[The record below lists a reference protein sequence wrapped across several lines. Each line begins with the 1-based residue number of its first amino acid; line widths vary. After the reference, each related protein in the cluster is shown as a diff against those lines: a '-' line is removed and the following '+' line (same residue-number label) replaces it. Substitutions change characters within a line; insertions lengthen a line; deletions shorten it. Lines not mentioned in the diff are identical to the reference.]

1 MSTLEQALKRS
12 KKLFV
17 DGIFFEKLRD
27 LVQIVTDSKNS
38 RCAEDLVVYYT
49 RGLSNILTEL
59 GIQTEIVENPIK
71 NSPPFLIGSR
81 MESPELK
88 TIL

>member
-1 MSTLEQALKRS
+1 MIKKGFSMSTLEQALKRS

-59 GIQTEIVENPIK
+59 GIQTEIV
-71 NSPPFLIGSR
+71 
-81 MESPELK
+81 
-88 TIL
+88 